1 MTRYSVH
8 PAYKIFLRVYEFLSF
23 EKHQSKKF
31 SGKYRRIHLK
41 LLQKKK
47 AIEKT
52 ADAIDDLAGK
62 EIAEKVTK
70 LSNTPLQNNSETVV
84 SKIKMS

>member
-8 PAYKIFLRVYEFLSF
+8 PADKIFLRVYEFFSF
-23 EKHQSKKF
+23 EKYQSKKF

-47 AIEKT
+47 QFK
-52 ADAIDDLAGK
+52 K
-62 EIAEKVTK
+62 
-70 LSNTPLQNNSETVV
+70 QQ
-84 SKIKMS
+84 MQ